1 LFGVTLVAVLLIDRF
16 VVRRSERMSRAL
28 NTVPLG

>member
-1 LFGVTLVAVLLIDRF
+1 VLLIDRF